1 MKIDNE
7 ALRQLIDSQSTYIE
21 ILKKYGGFM
30 EDVNYDYTEE
40 QHQKLAKV
48 FDLVASIVLFD
59 SKVNPEY
66 RNNDIDII
74 WVLDIP
80 YVNINHFIEGG
91 YLDINV
97 FYFTA
102 ILPQDMKRFFFNE
115 NECFISALFLRTMT
129 EYIEKKSVVEVAYK
143 KVSGFKTYIMIDK
156 RTLMYKIGRSKSP
169 SYREVTLQSENPL
182 IELIAIC
189 DEDIERKLHKLLK
202 DYRVRGEWFRLTED
216 QVSKVISEYRFKS
229 VRGII

>member
-7 ALRQLIDSQSTYIE
+7 ALRQLIDSRSTYIE

-40 QHQKLAKV
+40 QYQKLTKI
-48 FDLVASIVLFD
+48 FDLLASIALFD

-66 RNNDIDII
+66 MNNGINII

-80 YVNINHFIEGG
+80 YVNTKHFIKGIF
-91 YLDINV
+91 LDINV
-97 FYFTA
+97 FYFTST
-102 ILPQDMKRFFFNE
+102 LPQNMKRFFFNE
-115 NECFISALFLRTMT
+115 NECFISALFLRAMT
-129 EYIEKKSVVEVAYK
+129 EYIEKKSVLEVAYK
-143 KVSGFKTYIMIDK
+143 KVSGFKTYIMMDN

-189 DEDIERKLHKLLK
+189 EEDIERKLHKFFK
-202 DYRVRGEWFRLTED
+202 DCRIRGEWFRFTEG
-216 QVSKVISEYRFKS
+216 QVNKIISEYGFKR

>member
-1 MKIDNE
+1 MKINNE
-7 ALRQLIDSQSTYIE
+7 ALRQLIDYRSTYIE
-21 ILKKYGGFM
+21 ILKKYGGFI

-40 QHQKLAKV
+40 QYQKLAKV
-48 FDLVASIVLFD
+48 FDLLASIVLFD

-80 YVNINHFIEGG
+80 YVNTNHFIEGG

-102 ILPQDMKRFFFNE
+102 TLPQDMKRFFFNE

-129 EYIEKKSVVEVAYK
+129 EYIEKKNTFEVTCK
-143 KVSGFKTYIMIDK
+143 RVKGFKTYIMIDK
-156 RTLMYKIGRSKSP
+156 RTLMYKIGRAKSP
-169 SYREVTLQSENPL
+169 SYREATLQSENPL

-189 DEDIERKLHKLLK
+189 EEDIERQLHKLFK
-202 DYRVRGEWFRLTED
+202 DYRIRGEWFRFTEG
-216 QVSKVISEYRFKS
+216 QVNKIISEYGFKR